1 MLAILTPVADP
12 TADDAPTGAETA
24 STGGMGTPAGRESSG
39 MAPEVRGWAIFDDT
53 RTVAASNTRE
63 EWLEAGRS
71 LLAAADK
78 AAGQGATHAHVATE
92 LGEAFIVRSGG
103 LVMVAVTD
111 RFALASLVFAD
122 MRSALRA
129 ASRQASSRI
138 PEAA

>member
-1 MLAILTPVADP
+1 
-12 TADDAPTGAETA
+12 
-24 STGGMGTPAGRESSG
+24 
-39 MAPEVRGWAIFDDT
+39 MAPEVRGWAIFD
-53 RTVAASNTRE
+53 ASSTLDASHARE

-71 LLAAADK
+71 LLAAADG
-78 AAGQGATHAHVATE
+78 AAGQEATHAHVATE
-92 LGEAFIVRSGG
+92 LGEAFLVRSGD

-129 ASRQASSRI
+129 ASKKASARI